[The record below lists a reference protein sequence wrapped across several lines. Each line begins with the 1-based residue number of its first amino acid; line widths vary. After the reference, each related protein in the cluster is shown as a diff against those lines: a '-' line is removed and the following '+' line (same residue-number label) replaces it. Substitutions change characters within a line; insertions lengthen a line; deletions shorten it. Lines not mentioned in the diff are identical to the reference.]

1 MKKNLTII
9 TLLSQGIPFIHAG
22 QEFYRTKGGV
32 YNSYNSPDNINCINW
47 DFRDIYK
54 KDVDDIKKIIKLR
67 KENKCFRYASN
78 EEIEKK
84 CCCRKY

>member
-1 MKKNLTII
+1 M
-9 TLLSQGIPFIHAG
+9 SQGIPFIHAG

-54 KDVDDIKKIIKLR
+54 KDVDDIKKLLSYVKKINVFVMLQMKKL
-67 KENKCFRYASN
+67 
-78 EEIEKK
+78 KK